1 MDIDKTYMSLTFIS
15 VCKKIRDKITA
26 NLLNIYEIIKRRIYL
41 PIVPSSSNLIS
52 GLNLES
58 VGAHFPAVSSINS
71 FNDNAKQVKLKYC
84 KNKREFRKHIL
95 FC

>member
-58 VGAHFPAVSSINS
+58 VGAHFPALSSINS
-71 FNDNAKQVKLKYC
+71 FNDNAK
-84 KNKREFRKHIL
+84 
-95 FC
+95 